1 MSPTTASPSTDI
13 LIGIGANLVPDGFD
27 TARAGCEAAIA
38 RLPAHGISITA
49 VSPWFETAPVPASD
63 QPWFNNAVIA
73 ARTALS
79 MHETLRRLHVVESE
93 FGRVR
98 AVRNEARVLD
108 MDLLDYGGVH
118 HQDNDVMLPHPRLH
132 ERAFVLLPLQD
143 VAPDYIHPVSG
154 LTVADMIG
162 ALPPDQPVR
171 RMPV

>member
-63 QPWFNNAVIA
+63 QPWFNNAVIS
-73 ARTALS
+73 ARTWLS
-79 MHETLRRLHVVESE
+79 MHETLQRLHVVESE

-118 HQDNDVMLPHPRLH
+118 SQDNDVMLPHPRLH

>member
-73 ARTALS
+73 ARTRLS

-118 HQDNDVMLPHPRLH
+118 SQDNDVMLPHPRLH